1 MKKLFLVSTTWLLC
15 TLFGYGQSIESRY
28 TYWLIHRI
36 VLFHRGMN
44 CLLIQET
51 IHTTEWAFNKS
62 NLKRFK

>member
-51 IHTTEWAFNKS
+51 SFIPRNGSLIKAI
-62 NLKRFK
+62 